1 MKTAGL
7 NREHYQRE
15 GEKTQPQLIP
25 TFFYLEHKAYCMIKV
40 AVNGYGTI
48 GKRVADAV
56 AAQPDMEI
64 IGVSKTKPGAEA
76 FVALERGY
84 PLYIADISKKEA
96 FEKAG
101 IPVAGSVEE
110 MIAKADIVVDATP
123 GGVGVSNKELYAKYQ
138 KKAIWQGG
146 EDHEVAGFSFNSSC
160 NYAEALGRDTAR
172 VVSCNTTGLCR
183 IINLIDT
190 AFGVKKVRATMVRRG
205 GDPGDIKRGPI
216 DAIALNPVTI
226 PSHHGP
232 DVQSVL
238 PHIKIVTSAMIVP
251 TTLMHMHFLNMELEK
266 EATKEEVIEL
276 IKSHS
281 RLGLITK
288 ATGITSTAQLKEL
301 TTDMLRPRGDLWENG
316 IFQDSVSVQDGT
328 DLYLFQAIHQEADV
342 VVETVDCISAM
353 IGEVKTAAESIA
365 ITNKAVGLTAIR

>member
-1 MKTAGL
+1 
-7 NREHYQRE
+7 
-15 GEKTQPQLIP
+15 
-25 TFFYLEHKAYCMIKV
+25 MIKV

-56 AAQPDMEI
+56 AAQPDMEV

-110 MIAKADIVVDATP
+110 MIQKADIVVDATP

-232 DVQSVL
+232 DVQSIL

-316 IFQDSVSVQDGT
+316 IFQDSVSIQDGT

-342 VVETVDCISAM
+342 VVETVDCIRAM